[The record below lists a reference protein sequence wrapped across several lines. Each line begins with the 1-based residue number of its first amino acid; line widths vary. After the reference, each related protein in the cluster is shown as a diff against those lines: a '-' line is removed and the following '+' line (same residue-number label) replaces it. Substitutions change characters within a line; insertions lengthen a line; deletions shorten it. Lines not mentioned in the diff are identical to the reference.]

1 MPLSL
6 SDEEMAL
13 LRSLAEP
20 VAYGRR
26 REFLCE
32 VAAALEAVPQSGPG
46 VLFRVAR
53 EVQRKMSF
61 PRSGLTR
68 GRACASASA
77 RWPSAWARQVSLSS
91 PRAKA
96 EPDGSRSRRA
106 GCGGRL
112 SLRISRA
119 S

>member
-32 VAAALEAVPQSGPG
+32 VAATLEAVHQSGPG

-53 EVQRKMSF
+53 EVQRKYVVSSQRID
-61 PRSGLTR
+61 PRHEPFRPNL
-68 GRACASASA
+68 ACGELG
-77 RWPSAWARQVSLSS
+77 V
-91 PRAKA
+91 
-96 EPDGSRSRRA
+96 EPLVGKLGQFS
-106 GCGGRL
+106 
-112 SLRISRA
+112 
-119 S
+119 